1 MPHAKTV
8 RKPDI
13 DIDSDIAAVRSYA
26 REVKIACDE
35 LHDDPFGLTPRARLL
50 TLIVERSVEADE
62 VWARVMAEHGS
73 SL

>member
-13 DIDSDIAAVRSYA
+13 DIDPDIAAARKYA

-35 LHDDPFGLTPRARLL
+35 LHDDPFGLAPRARLL
-50 TLIVERSVEADE
+50 TLIVEASVEADE
-62 VWARVMAEHGS
+62 SWARLMAENGS